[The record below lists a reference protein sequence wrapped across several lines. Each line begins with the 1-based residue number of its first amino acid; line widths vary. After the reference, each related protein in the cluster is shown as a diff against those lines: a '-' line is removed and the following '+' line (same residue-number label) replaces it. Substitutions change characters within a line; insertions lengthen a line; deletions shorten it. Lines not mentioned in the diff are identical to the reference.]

1 MGSNKL
7 TTIDETECSSSS
19 QSPENSLLQ
28 PSPTKPT
35 ITKTHSNKGKLML
48 IVNGYNFQ
56 FKNFNRKKTV
66 KFWRCTNRSCNVIL
80 HTNPDDTFVKF
91 SGTITDHNHLPNPA
105 DLELR
110 DLKRSMKT
118 RATTELVPL
127 KHIAEQEMR
136 KALLTG
142 EALAVLPGANDIGHT
157 LKHHRRKMTPTI
169 PKSSSFFIPDLY
181 KQNYNNKERLLLH
194 DSDDSTLELNELG
207 SVRPAGRVLVWASD
221 VQLKLLLDS
230 ERLYMDGTF
239 TTSPPHF
246 DQVFIIMSILHGT
259 CVPVVYA
266 LLPDRK
272 AITYIYLFNVLF
284 ASAKQFNK
292 KLDPQLIMTDFEPA
306 VEKAI
311 RLEFT
316 EKTTQKGYNMMIR
329 SAIRQMMALA
339 LVPEEYVPLLF
350 SNLGQE
356 LDESERNE
364 LAGLLKYFDDY
375 WMCRIP
381 MWNCFKIPERTN
393 NFCEGYNNRF
403 TTRLNKKHPNIW
415 VFIDAIQKE
424 VHTVHNLI
432 FQINSGMKPRAKRPK
447 SKIVEQRMKELYER
461 FDNKQ
466 IDPQQLLKQLSF
478 FVANGK

>member
-1 MGSNKL
+1 
-7 TTIDETECSSSS
+7 
-19 QSPENSLLQ
+19 
-28 PSPTKPT
+28 
-35 ITKTHSNKGKLML
+35 
-48 IVNGYNFQ
+48 
-56 FKNFNRKKTV
+56 
-66 KFWRCTNRSCNVIL
+66 
-80 HTNPDDTFVKF
+80 
-91 SGTITDHNHLPNPA
+91 
-105 DLELR
+105 
-110 DLKRSMKT
+110 
-118 RATTELVPL
+118 
-127 KHIAEQEMR
+127 
-136 KALLTG
+136 
-142 EALAVLPGANDIGHT
+142 
-157 LKHHRRKMTPTI
+157 
-169 PKSSSFFIPDLY
+169 
-181 KQNYNNKERLLLH
+181 
-194 DSDDSTLELNELG
+194 
-207 SVRPAGRVLVWASD
+207 
-221 VQLKLLLDS
+221 
-230 ERLYMDGTF
+230 
-239 TTSPPHF
+239 
-246 DQVFIIMSILHGT
+246 
-259 CVPVVYA
+259 
-266 LLPDRK
+266 
-272 AITYIYLFNVLF
+272 
-284 ASAKQFNK
+284 
-292 KLDPQLIMTDFEPA
+292 
-306 VEKAI
+306 
-311 RLEFT
+311 
-316 EKTTQKGYNMMIR
+316 MIR